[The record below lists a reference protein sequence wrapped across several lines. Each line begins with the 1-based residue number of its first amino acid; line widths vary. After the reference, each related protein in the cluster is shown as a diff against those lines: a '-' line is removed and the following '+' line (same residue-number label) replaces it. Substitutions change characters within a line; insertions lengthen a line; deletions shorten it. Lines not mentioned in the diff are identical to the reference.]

1 MKLADVFPRV
11 LNRAWNH
18 RQTHKPEVPL
28 QFPHDFRPRGSFGV
42 QHTNPYRITRLSKCW
57 WKASAFAKSA
67 CFGRNTLFPET
78 A

>member
-28 QFPHDFRPRGSFGV
+28 QLPHDFRPRGSFGV
-42 QHTNPYRITRLSKCW
+42 LLQSVGGPLFVLFDTRS
-57 WKASAFAKSA
+57 
-67 CFGRNTLFPET
+67 
-78 A
+78 